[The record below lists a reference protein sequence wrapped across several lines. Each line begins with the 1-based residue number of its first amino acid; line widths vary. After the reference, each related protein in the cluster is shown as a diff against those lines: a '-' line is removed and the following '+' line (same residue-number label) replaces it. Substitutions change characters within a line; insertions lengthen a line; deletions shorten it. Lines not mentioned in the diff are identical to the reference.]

1 MDLVEYNSECSH
13 ARNFEFAALN
23 VNKPHTAL
31 LCVKAIIKDVLA
43 GHTVAIMVIYCL
55 TKIIACVH
63 QWLGGFLIPWLHIL
77 PILKSG

>member
-1 MDLVEYNSECSH
+1 MQLTNEWTWWSTIQKCSH

-23 VNKPHTAL
+23 VTKPHTAL

-63 QWLGGFLIPWLHIL
+63 Q
-77 PILKSG
+77 